1 MYWFDAICSAVQTAI
16 IRVGE
21 VVLSEL
27 EASPVK
33 GCCQNERS
41 NWNQSWFLN
50 QYTSYILKPFSKVS
64 SAKIQIYSIIMPWLS
79 FPSASFIHGIDLDL
93 IYFSVQ
99 HLHIYVDW
107 VHEILVYQTFRR
119 ASLTFSNFH
128 KHGSVTV
135 LVENFLINTKFWF
148 VEIKS
153 LANLHA
159 GTLCNIDKMK
169 KSNVQLYWKMLLR
182 HLPNSLVRKSFPVNQ

>member
-1 MYWFDAICSAVQTAI
+1 MLPEWTI
-16 IRVGE
+16 
-21 VVLSEL
+21 
-27 EASPVK
+27 
-33 GCCQNERS
+33 